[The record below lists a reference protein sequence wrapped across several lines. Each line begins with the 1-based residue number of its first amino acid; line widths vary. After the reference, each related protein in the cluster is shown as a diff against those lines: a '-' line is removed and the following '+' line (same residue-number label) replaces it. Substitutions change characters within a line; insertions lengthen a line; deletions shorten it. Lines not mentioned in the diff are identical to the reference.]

1 MFNAESSQ
9 IMTAFV
15 DEANQREKKM
25 VDMSIVKK
33 GLNYHGTAQKGL
45 EKERQEIKREEERMD
60 REQALKDKKN
70 RNNTVLE
77 DAKNKANEEGKDEN
91 DEGQEGVLRMAQVQN
106 LPEDC
111 EMIVGQLKTLDF
123 GKQDL
128 DVLIELSKQL
138 KQKRIELFPDTNYQ
152 KSLQQAGPTPEQI
165 MRDQAMARST

>member
-1 MFNAESSQ
+1 
-9 IMTAFV
+9 MTAFV

-91 DEGQEGVLRMAQVQN
+91 DEG
-106 LPEDC
+106 
-111 EMIVGQLKTLDF
+111 
-123 GKQDL
+123 
-128 DVLIELSKQL
+128 
-138 KQKRIELFPDTNYQ
+138 
-152 KSLQQAGPTPEQI
+152 
-165 MRDQAMARST
+165 